1 MPDMSPALASPRLT
15 RWDKVVRW
23 LDDQGLD
30 LYHVATLAAL
40 ILVITTFYIYFGLL
54 ASGDEDTPAIQGQ
67 RVEESK
73 NL

>member
-23 LDDQGLD
+23 LDDRGLD

-40 ILVITTFYIYFGLL
+40 ILVIMTFYIYFGLL
-54 ASGDEDTPAIQGQ
+54 ASRDEDTPAIQGQ

>member
-1 MPDMSPALASPRLT
+1 MSPALASPRLT

-23 LDDQGLD
+23 LDDRGLD
-30 LYHVATLAAL
+30 LYDVATLAAL
-40 ILVITTFYIYFGLL
+40 ILVIMTFYIYFGLL

-67 RVEESK
+67 RVEGSK

>member
-1 MPDMSPALASPRLT
+1 MPDMSPAPASPRLT

-23 LDDQGLD
+23 LDDRGLD

-40 ILVITTFYIYFGLL
+40 ILVIMTFYIYFGLL

>member
-40 ILVITTFYIYFGLL
+40 IIVIMTFYIYFGLL

-67 RVEESK
+67 GVEESK